1 MKIVIEFE
9 TDNQSFKDNF
19 EYQVRTIFKK
29 VETAITCD
37 NLVAK
42 NINDLNGNKIG
53 SFTVKLDSPT
63 SKEFIGHC
71 PECNNDDLEQI
82 DGTMEYQELKC
93 ANGHEFVITSKGWS
107 IE

>member
-1 MKIVIEFE
+1 VKIVIEFE
-9 TDNQSFKDNF
+9 TENQSFKDNF

-53 SFTVKLDSPT
+53 SF
-63 SKEFIGHC
+63 
-71 PECNNDDLEQI
+71 
-82 DGTMEYQELKC
+82 KC
-93 ANGHEFVITSKGWS
+93 KI
-107 IE
+107 

>member
-1 MKIVIEFE
+1 MKIVIEFD

-53 SFTVKLDSPT
+53 SF
-63 SKEFIGHC
+63 
-71 PECNNDDLEQI
+71 
-82 DGTMEYQELKC
+82 KC
-93 ANGHEFVITSKGWS
+93 KV
-107 IE
+107 